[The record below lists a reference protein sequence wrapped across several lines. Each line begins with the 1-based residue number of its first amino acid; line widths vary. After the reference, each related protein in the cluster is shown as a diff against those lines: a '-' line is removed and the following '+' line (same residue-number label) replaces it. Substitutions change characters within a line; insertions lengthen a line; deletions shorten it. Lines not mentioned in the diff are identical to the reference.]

1 MRIAY
6 LISTLCFLCLFD
18 VAQAQNKIIQGNL
31 TDTSTKQPIVN
42 ASVMVLRLPDS
53 VLVNFTRSATD
64 GSFSMQIPDS
74 VKPVLLITHPLF
86 AEYIESKPSEKKLNR
101 IALTSKSKMLE
112 TIIIRTGGSI
122 KIKGDTTIYTADS
135 FNVSANANVEELL
148 KKLPG
153 IQVDRNGDIKAMGEK
168 VEKVLVDGEEFFG
181 DDPGMAV
188 KNLRADAVKEVQ
200 VFDKK
205 SEQAVFTG
213 IDDGNTK
220 KTINL
225 KLKEDK
231 KRGYF
236 GKVSLSG
243 GIGENIGNR
252 FNNNLLFGSFKGK
265 RKISAFVLNGNT
277 GQDGL
282 GWQERMKYGGDENNF
297 EMMDEDGIFSY
308 EFRIPGSEDEI
319 FINTEN
325 GFIRNTNAG
334 LQYSNKW
341 NDRHKINFT
350 PRYNQQDYENQRT
363 MVTETQ
369 FGDSSFRE
377 TALSDIR
384 LNRYN
389 TQNKLVYDA
398 TLDSF
403 NSIKITAQ
411 ADIYHSEYLEQST
424 SLTQGNTGTL
434 KNGSDRLSDRTSDKS
449 IVFGNLLFKHKFR
462 KSRRT
467 LSLDANWKKTNQ
479 ESDQLLTSTNKIFIN
494 DTSFAIGIDQQ
505 TTGSQNSDRISG
517 KLIYTEPLTAKWAME
532 FDYQW
537 SIEQGRNNQ
546 RTLGKDGTGNYSTTI
561 DSLTNDFDQSII
573 VHTPSTRFNYN
584 YKKIKIGFGSGFGIT
599 QFDFADLSQ
608 QRNYRRD
615 FINLFPSASFV
626 YSYKGNHS
634 LRVKYNGSNTQPT
647 LNQLQP
653 LRNNNNIFSQY
664 IGNPDLKPSF
674 TNNINLTNNGYN
686 FLKNQWNYQTININF
701 TQNSITNN
709 RTIDPKTGS
718 TIIRPVNTNGNISI
732 SSWNGI
738 GFKNKKTDVS
748 VQINGN
754 ANYSRFADFINS
766 NLSFSN
772 TINGGVSINL
782 SKSKKDVYDVSLNN
796 DFNYNY
802 NTNAQT
808 KTANTF
814 RTNNLT
820 ANATVYYQKT
830 WSIITDYSFMSRQKL
845 AFQSEGLNVH
855 LLNVQLQK
863 TFKNN
868 EFTVYIKARDLLNQN
883 IGLERNFFANTF
895 TEERNQ
901 RLRRYF
907 MIGFNW
913 DFKNGKK

>member
-1 MRIAY
+1 MRITY
-6 LISTLCFLCLFD
+6 LLSTLCFLCLFD
-18 VAQAQNKIIQGNL
+18 AAQAQNKIIQGNL

-53 VLVNFTRSATD
+53 VLVNFTRSGTD

-86 AEYIESKPSEKKLNR
+86 AEYIESKPSEKKSNR

-308 EFRIPGSEDEI
+308 EFRMPGSEDEI

-325 GFIRNTNAG
+325 GFIRNVNAG

-341 NDRHKINFT
+341 NDRHKVNFT

-389 TQNKLVYDA
+389 SQNKLVYDA

-403 NSIKITAQ
+403 NTIKITAQ
-411 ADIYHSEYLEQST
+411 ADIYHSEYLEQSN
-424 SLTQGNTGTL
+424 SLTKGNTGTL

-449 IVFGNLLFKHKFR
+449 ILFGNLLFKHKFR
-462 KSRRT
+462 KARRT
-467 LSLDANWKKTNQ
+467 LSLDANWKKTDQ
-479 ESDQLLTSTNKIFIN
+479 ESDQLLKSTNKIFIN

-505 TTGSQNSDRISG
+505 TTGSENSDRISG
-517 KLIYTEPLTAKWAME
+517 KLIYTEPLTTKWAME
-532 FDYQW
+532 IAYQW
-537 SIEQGRNNQ
+537 SIEQARNNQ
-546 RTLGKDGTGNYSTTI
+546 RTLGNDGLGNYALAI

-584 YKKIKIGFGSGFGIT
+584 YKKIKVGFGSGFGIT
-599 QFDFADLSQ
+599 KFDFADLSQ

-738 GFKNKKTDVS
+738 GFKNKKTDIN

-754 ANYSRFADFINS
+754 ANYSRFADFINN

-772 TINGGVSINL
+772 TVNGGLGINL